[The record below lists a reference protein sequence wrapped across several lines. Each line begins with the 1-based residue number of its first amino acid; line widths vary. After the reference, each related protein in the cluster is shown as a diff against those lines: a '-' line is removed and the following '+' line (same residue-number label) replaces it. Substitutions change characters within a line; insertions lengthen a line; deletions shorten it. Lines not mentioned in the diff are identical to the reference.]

1 MFWRSLFSRP
11 ILWIFT
17 LLGFA
22 FNVLLLNAISS
33 TVAPS
38 LLIDHES
45 GPAVDH
51 IAFWAAGWP
60 IMGMWPPHAI
70 RQRLPPCKVP
80 GWDMTI

>member
-51 IAFWAAGWP
+51 IAFWAAGWLANHGDVAAAYDP
-60 IMGMWPPHAI
+60 VA
-70 RQRLPPCKVP
+70 LAAV
-80 GWDMTI
+80 